1 MPIRAQLTHVGIYVR
16 DLPRMETFY
25 TEVLGLVVTDKGTSS
40 RGDMRLTFLSASPTV
55 HHQLVLVSGRPEDAR
70 FSTVNQ
76 VSFTVASLDELRE
89 VHRRADPGFRSHAEW
104 SREQAARLA

>member
-25 TEVLGLVVTDKGTSS
+25 TQVLGLVVTDKGTSR

-76 VSFTVASLDELRE
+76 VAFTVASLDELRE